1 MPQIIVKNLSKK
13 FGSFTAVSDLTFS
26 IDENRVV
33 GFLGPN
39 GAGKTTTMRMLV
51 GLSKPTSGSI
61 EIAGKSVLFGD
72 SSANK
77 YFGYLP
83 EQPAFYSWMTGFEYL
98 KFVAE
103 SFGMKKDEY
112 EKKIENLLVT
122 VGLTAAKNKKIGA
135 YSNGMRQRLGI
146 AQAVINDPKVLIM
159 DEPVSAL
166 DPIGRKE
173 TLQVIEKLKKNMT
186 ILFSTHILSDVDKI
200 CDDVIIIDKGK
211 LLAFSS
217 LSELKERHATQILQ
231 IEFQSDPEKLVKDLE
246 KEDWVTKV
254 EKAGNNLS
262 LVLKDDEVIQK
273 NLPMKYFSTKGIGI
287 ISYTLNL
294 AQVEDLFLELVKEDK

>member
-1 MPQIIVKNLSKK
+1 MSQIIVKNLSKR
-13 FGSFTAVSDLTFS
+13 FGNFTAVSDLSFAV
-26 IDENRVV
+26 DENRVV

-61 EIAGKSVLFGD
+61 EIAGQNVLFGD

-83 EQPAFYSWMTGFEYL
+83 EQPAFYAWMTGYEYL

-112 EKKIENLLVT
+112 SSKIEKLLVT

-217 LSELKERHATQILQ
+217 LSELKEKHATQILQ

-246 KEDWVTKV
+246 KEDWVAKV

-262 LVLKDDEVIQK
+262 LVLKDDEVIQN
-273 NLPMKYFSTKGIGI
+273 NLPMKYFSSKGIGI

-294 AQVEDLFLELVKEDK
+294 PQVEDLFEELVREDK

>member
-1 MPQIIVKNLSKK
+1 
-13 FGSFTAVSDLTFS
+13 A
-26 IDENRVV
+26 
-33 GFLGPN
+33 
-39 GAGKTTTMRMLV
+39 
-51 GLSKPTSGSI
+51 
-61 EIAGKSVLFGD
+61 
-72 SSANK
+72 
-77 YFGYLP
+77 
-83 EQPAFYSWMTGFEYL
+83 WMTGYEYL

-112 EKKIENLLVT
+112 SSKIEKLLVT

-217 LSELKERHATQILQ
+217 LSELKEKHATQILQ

-246 KEDWVTKV
+246 KEDWVAKV

-262 LVLKDDEVIQK
+262 LVLKDDEVIQN
-273 NLPMKYFSTKGIGI
+273 NLPMKYFSSKGIGI

-294 AQVEDLFLELVKEDK
+294 PQVEDLFEELVREDK